1 MTAIDPRQTLKE
13 KLPNKWAI
21 VILGG
26 PGRNR
31 PGRRMP
37 DSVSKLL
44 NEIWDIAP
52 DLIER
57 PQ

>member
-26 PGRNR
+26 PGRNQ
-31 PGRRMP
+31 PG
-37 DSVSKLL
+37 
-44 NEIWDIAP
+44 
-52 DLIER
+52 
-57 PQ
+57 PQDVYPPSAS